1 MNSLFVAKDNLQK
14 SALLIVFKIN
24 CSPLGLLSDF
34 LGHKDRVQCGL
45 IGREIAIVLKFQSG
59 ATLREQRRKF
69 EYFRGNYASVNIH

>member
-14 SALLIVFKIN
+14 SVLLIVFKIN
-24 CSPLGLLSDF
+24 CSLLGLLSDF
-34 LGHKDRVQCGL
+34 FGHKGGL